1 MGLEITNNGASI
13 KIFDGTN
20 TRNIMKNQIQE
31 IAVIKTSI
39 VKIDIGKGALS
50 NVFINFPDVTNPV
63 VASVDLLRDAIND
76 MLAATLTAGTAT
88 EAHQLEEIAK
98 LNTINDS
105 ANQIKSSVGSLDSK
119 LFFDATAVDESNPQV
134 IYKGYSQPGSKTS
147 DPVWAIQKITNTG
160 DVLTYR
166 WANGKKDFTNIW
178 DNRLTLTYA

>member
-1 MGLEITNNGASI
+1 MGLEITNNGASL

-31 IAVIKTSI
+31 ISVIKTNI
-39 VKIDIGKGALS
+39 IKIDIGKGALN

-63 VASVDLLRDAIND
+63 VASVDLLRAAIND
-76 MLAATLTAGTAT
+76 MLASTVAAGTAT

-105 ANQIKSSVGSLDSK
+105 ANQIKSSVGSLDNK
-119 LFFDATAVDESNPQV
+119 LFFDATAIDESNPQA
-134 IYKGYSQPGSKTS
+134 IYKGYAQPGSKTS
-147 DPVWAIQKITNTG
+147 DAAWAIQKITNNG
-160 DVLTYR
+160 DVLSYQ
-166 WANGKKDFTNIW
+166 WANGKKDFANIW